1 MNIAEIWDH
10 IEIKDLS
17 SCWIRTKG
25 KANYGYGII
34 NTPERK
40 QFRVHRLVWLSVFGG
55 IPEGLFVLHKCDNP
69 PCCNPYHLFLGTQAD
84 NIRDMIEKG
93 RRGKTGYKPGS
104 QIGEKN
110 YRSKLTEEDVRE
122 IRFYLGSGI
131 SHESISIMF
140 DVSRGLIT
148 QINTGKIWNH
158 IDMEDYY
165 ESN

>member
-1 MNIAEIWDH
+1 MKPEKIWDY
-10 IEIKDLS
+10 IDMGEPDV
-17 SCWIRTKG
+17 CWVWLRG
-25 KANYGYGII
+25 RRSDGYGILYL
-34 NTPERK
+34 PGGK
-40 QFRVHRLVWLSVFGG
+40 QVRAHRLSYELSSGK
-55 IPEGLFVLHKCDNP
+55 IPDGLFVLHKCDNP
-69 PCCNPYHLFLGTQAD
+69 PCCNPNHLFIGTQAD
-84 NIRDMIEKG
+84 NLRDMIEKG

-110 YRSKLTEEDVRE
+110 YGSKLTEEDIRE